1 MFVEITILLTL
12 LFIFS
17 ASAFATEVVI
27 TPKNIT
33 DAQVYKIQH
42 SETYTYIR
50 CWYRPYTDH
59 DDPATDWEWALN
71 KDGSYYT
78 ISGYWWSSL
87 SLKNMF
93 YSNEAQQKIK
103 KRCEETLNVDYDAAD
118 ITYFAADHGV
128 SYNDSIWTNDEV
140 ANVRKINRIVAFGD
154 SLSDTG
160 NVYNGSQWTF
170 PNRNAWFLGHFT
182 NGFVWTEYLA
192 KAKNIPLYNWAVGG
206 AAGQNEYIALTGV
219 YGQ

>member
-1 MFVEITILLTL
+1 M
-12 LFIFS
+12 LFLFS
-17 ASAFATEVVI
+17 ASAFSTEVVI
-27 TPKNIT
+27 TAKDIT
-33 DAQVYKIQH
+33 DTQVYKIQH

-50 CWYRPYTDH
+50 CLYRPYTDH

-71 KDGSYYT
+71 EDGSYYT

-103 KRCEETLNVDYDAAD
+103 KRCEETLNVDYDTAD

-160 NVYNGSQWTF
+160 NVYNDSQWTF
-170 PNRNAWFLGHFT
+170 PNRNA
-182 NGFVWTEYLA
+182 
-192 KAKNIPLYNWAVGG
+192 
-206 AAGQNEYIALTGV
+206 
-219 YGQ
+219 